1 MNAHVHVI
9 EVTTSMDRG
18 VEGFVTSCVRVTLT
32 GLFCPQYGQC
42 YLRRY
47 LPGRGVRMKFVFG
60 FIGFSEFD
68 FFSCH

>member
-1 MNAHVHVI
+1 
-9 EVTTSMDRG
+9 MDRG

-60 FIGFSEFD
+60 LLVFPSLI
-68 FFSCH
+68 FFLAISVGPLCPNSFFT